1 MKIITMGLLA
11 CVMSGCVTFKPVSLP
26 SGRQGFAIDCSG
38 GEHNISDCMN
48 KAAEVCHG
56 PYQMLNQ
63 DGSIAAAGI
72 VPVGRGG
79 MIVAMQRRVLIVD
92 CG

>member
-26 SGRQGFAIDCSG
+26 NGTQGFAIDCSG
-38 GEHNISDCMN
+38 GEHDISDCMN

-63 DGSIAAAGI
+63 DGSTAAVGV
-72 VPVGRGG
+72 VPVGTGALF
-79 MIVAMQRRVLIVD
+79 VPMQRRVLIVG
-92 CG
+92 CQ